1 MPSQKRILIATGNS
15 HNTEEIA
22 AILGYDYAVED
33 LKGKNFPKVDETGT
47 TFLENATLK
56 AVEISKLTDQ
66 WVLSDDSGLEVDAL
80 NGEPGV
86 YSSRYAGDEG
96 NDAANNAKLLEELS
110 KLPAD
115 ASRTARFRCVI
126 VIAKNGER
134 LAHFSGAVEGKIIEQ
149 RHGDGG
155 FGYDPLFIPE
165 GYEETFAQLPASVKN
180 QLSHRSRA
188 LELAQPWISENI

>member
-1 MPSQKRILIATGNS
+1 
-15 HNTEEIA
+15 
-22 AILGYDYAVED
+22 
-33 LKGKNFPKVDETGT
+33 
-47 TFLENATLK
+47 
-56 AVEISKLTDQ
+56 
-66 WVLSDDSGLEVDAL
+66 
-80 NGEPGV
+80 
-86 YSSRYAGDEG
+86 
-96 NDAANNAKLLEELS
+96 
-110 KLPAD
+110 
-115 ASRTARFRCVI
+115 